1 MDSHEKALARGR
13 QEMVFL
19 LGQLD
24 IARELDVVEP
34 AHRLYNLALN
44 KNFTRGRRT
53 NQASAS
59 PTRQAFCASLLQ
71 CMLITQQ
78 WSSEAFAGAWDP
90 KPRPEPYTGCPE
102 P

>member
-1 MDSHEKALARGR
+1 MCGGGALCAEWAPWGPQVDSHEKALARGR

-53 NQASAS
+53 NQVLAAPCTCPIHLHASS
-59 PTRQAFCASLLQ
+59 FL
-71 CMLITQQ
+71 
-78 WSSEAFAGAWDP
+78 
-90 KPRPEPYTGCPE
+90 
-102 P
+102 

>member
-19 LGQLD
+19 SGQLE

-34 AHRLYNLALN
+34 AHRLYNLSLN

-53 NQASAS
+53 NQVDALMR
-59 PTRQAFCASLLQ
+59 TTHQALCARLSL
-71 CMLITQQ
+71 
-78 WSSEAFAGAWDP
+78 A
-90 KPRPEPYTGCPE
+90 
-102 P
+102 